1 VTYLRA
7 LRVSASV
14 QLALPVAGESSQQC
28 WWRLPAETR
37 TAVVTL
43 LARLIARG
51 VVVED
56 EVGGDG
62 DG

>member
-56 EVGGDG
+56 EAGGDG

>member
-1 VTYLRA
+1 
-7 LRVSASV
+7 
-14 QLALPVAGESSQQC
+14 LPVAGESSQQC

-43 LARLIARG
+43 LAGLIARG
-51 VVVED
+51 VVVEA
-56 EVGGDG
+56 ETGGDG